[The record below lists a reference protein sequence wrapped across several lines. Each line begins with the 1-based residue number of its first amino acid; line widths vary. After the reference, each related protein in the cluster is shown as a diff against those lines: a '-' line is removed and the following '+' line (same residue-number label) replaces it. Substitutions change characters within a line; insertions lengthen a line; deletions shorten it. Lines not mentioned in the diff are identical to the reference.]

1 MKGAARAA
9 GAALVALLIVLGIA
23 ALSRVPY
30 DADHAEDAIIRLS
43 WRTRGE
49 AVRECRT
56 LSEEELANLP
66 VHMQRT
72 EVCEGRVLSRHL
84 LVQVDGRPVV
94 DDTVRAA
101 GARGDRPLYVYY
113 EIPVPAG
120 VHVVHVRFV
129 PEATAASSSPGDGS
143 APPAVLD
150 LEARLDLNAGDI
162 ALVTYDADLQ
172 ALVARRSGSPGAR

>member
-1 MKGAARAA
+1 
-9 GAALVALLIVLGIA
+9 VALLTVLGIA

-49 AVRECRT
+49 QVRECRT
-56 LSEEELANLP
+56 PSPEELANLP

-84 LVQVDGRPVV
+84 LVQVDGRSVV

-101 GARGDRPLYVYY
+101 GVRGDRPLYVYY
-113 EIPVPAG
+113 EIPVSPGLHAL
-120 VHVVHVRFV
+120 HVRFV
-129 PEATAASSSPGDGS
+129 PEATAASLAPGERSP
-143 APPAVLD
+143 PPAVLD
-150 LEARLDLNAGDI
+150 LEARLDLNAGEI
-162 ALVTYDADLQ
+162 VLVTYDADRQ
-172 ALVARRSGSPGAR
+172 ALVARRSGRPGAR